1 MSDVE
6 MLLYYLT
13 DDKGDA
19 LDSLDLF
26 LGVKVFLLQV
36 ALLVFDVFL
45 LNKTK
50 QVSVNGH
57 VNYSVDLDTRLIWY
71 LVFKW

>member
-36 ALLVFDVFL
+36 ALLILDVFL
-45 LNKTK
+45 LPK
-50 QVSVNGH
+50 QN
-57 VNYSVDLDTRLIWY
+57 I
-71 LVFKW
+71 F